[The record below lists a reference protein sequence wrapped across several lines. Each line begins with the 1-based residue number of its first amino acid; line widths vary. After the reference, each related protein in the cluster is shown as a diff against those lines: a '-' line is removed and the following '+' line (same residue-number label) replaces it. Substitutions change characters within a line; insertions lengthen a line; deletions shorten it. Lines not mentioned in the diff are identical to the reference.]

1 MNRKKIYTDIFKL
14 NYWNSQ
20 ESVSGAGSELGN
32 MQNVIK
38 ELPVLFNKF
47 GIKTVLDIPCGDFN
61 WMKCV
66 VNPRI
71 TYLGADI
78 VDEIV
83 EDNIIH
89 HSIKDKV
96 EFKVLDIIVDDLPK
110 VDLVIVKDCFIHF
123 SLEDIKLALLNIKKS
138 GSKYI
143 LITNGTD
150 RVTKN
155 DDIITGG
162 GYRGLNFSLEPFNLI
177 QPIYEID
184 TLVCDSKLSLWELDK
199 IDIK

>member
-38 ELPVLFNKF
+38 NLPVLFYKF
-47 GIKTVLDIPCGDFN
+47 DIKTVLDIPCGDFN
-61 WMKCV
+61 WMKYV
-66 VNPRI
+66 VNPKI

-96 EFKVLDIIVDDLPK
+96 EFKVLDVIIDDLPK

-123 SLEDIKLALLNIKKS
+123 SLEDINLAILNIKRS
-138 GSKYI
+138 DSKYI

-150 RVTKN
+150 RVMKN
-155 DDIITGG
+155 DDIETGG
-162 GYRGLNFSLEPFNLI
+162 GYRGLNFSLEPFNL
-177 QPIYEID
+177 
-184 TLVCDSKLSLWELDK
+184 CSLSMR
-199 IDIK
+199 